1 MMGVIFTCLMSRAIH
16 LDIADSLLMDACINA
31 LERFLAQYS
40 DVTIAF
46 YSDERTNVTGTAN
59 AIKRMY
65 DKNTHQQMQKYFQ
78 PRRISWHFN
87 TPSASSQ
94 GGTWERLI
102 RFVRYLV
109 QFADRSA
116 E

>member
-1 MMGVIFTCLMSRAIH
+1 MSRAIH
-16 LDIADSLLMDACINA
+16 LDIVDSLSMDACINA

-65 DKNTHQQMQKYFQ
+65 DKNTHQQMQRYFR
-78 PRRISWHFN
+78 PHRISCHFN
-87 TPSASSQ
+87 TITVSSQ
-94 GGTWERLI
+94 GG
-102 RFVRYLV
+102 
-109 QFADRSA
+109 A
-116 E
+116 